1 MSTISKNGYFRPFFL
16 VQANFWPIEWAKICA
31 KAKTNIWLEA
41 DFFND
46 LYKYGFIAEQ
56 LIERLL

>member
-1 MSTISKNGYFRPFFL
+1 MSTISKNGYFRPFYL
-16 VQANFWPIEWAKICA
+16 VQANFWPIERVKIWA

-41 DFFND
+41 DFFYNF
-46 LYKYGFIAEQ
+46 YKYCFIAVQ

>member
-1 MSTISKNGYFRPFFL
+1 MSTISKNGYFRPFFW
-16 VQANFWPIEWAKICA
+16 FRPIFGLLKGQKFCA

-41 DFFND
+41 DFFKD
-46 LYKYGFIAEQ
+46 FYKHCFIAIH